1 MRSGRNEYVKIRIIY
16 LTNLI
21 GIYRTSIKTKIPTF
35 QQQQKKNKKQKQK
48 CPLYGLFQNQT
59 LT

>member
-21 GIYRTSIKTKIPTF
+21 GIYLTSIKTKFPTF
-35 QQQQKKNKKQKQK
+35 QQQQQTKQKKK
-48 CPLYGLFQNQT
+48 CPLYGFFQNQT